1 MEDSIGLIPPPNV
14 CYIDGD
20 EEIMYKKC
28 NGKNTCSIFV
38 DPADAGDCADSI
50 PYVFIRHTCTNFV
63 TPSIEA
69 STAATGSDTANIFDR
84 SLSSHFETQYE
95 AQPWLTLTLNKSMI
109 VTRVTVHFHDD
120 EKFIDPSKVV
130 VQVTNASDTANE
142 SSPINTSGS
151 RTCFKDAWLGM
162 TYNCFNNDA
171 NDAIV
176 IFSKVPGAL
185 GIKEVV
191 ISTVPEFVDIA

>member
-1 MEDSIGLIPPPNV
+1 
-14 CYIDGD
+14 
-20 EEIMYKKC
+20 MYSSAILVP
-28 NGKNTCSIFV
+28 T
-38 DPADAGDCADSI
+38 
-50 PYVFIRHTCTNFV
+50 
-63 TPSIEA
+63 
-69 STAATGSDTANIFDR
+69 STFY
-84 SLSSHFETQYE
+84 LL

-162 TYNCFNNDA
+162 TYYCFNNDA
-171 NDAIV
+171 NDAMV